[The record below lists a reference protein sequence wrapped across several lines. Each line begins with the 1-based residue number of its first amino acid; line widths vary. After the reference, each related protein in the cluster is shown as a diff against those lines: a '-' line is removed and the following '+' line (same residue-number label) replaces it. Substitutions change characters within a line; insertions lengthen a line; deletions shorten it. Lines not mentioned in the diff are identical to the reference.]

1 MPGQTVLLFDAGRNL
16 GDNCRSFGLL
26 KAFSEANPEVE
37 TVCWLTPEIEGL
49 LGGLLRQSGA
59 VARFIVAPRTPRQ
72 TYALNHRIIKHLFS
86 HGLPWHWAA
95 CPPGQGPDGQSFSR
109 VIPSGEVWLSA
120 KLWSGLSLDDPEEVN
135 QGEVLAQLL
144 DLTPDQVSRVLPL
157 FGRPAP
163 TGDYVTVGLARPD
176 PADPK
181 QLPPQRREQVWQ
193 AVRRGQRP
201 AAAVELQDWAPPPPG
216 IRDLRALSLEEKVE
230 VFNQAR
236 CHIGLD
242 GGLVHFAAACGCPT
256 LAFYA
261 GPGDNPGLSFGP
273 WPRSGPRGEHQY
285 FNDFKLFIEA
295 VEATVGAERSPGE
308 P

>member
-1 MPGQTVLLFDAGRNL
+1 VPGQPVLLFDAGRNL
-16 GDNCRSFGLL
+16 GDNCRVFSLL
-26 KAFSEANPEVE
+26 KAFSQAHHELE
-37 TVCWLTPEIEGL
+37 TVCWLTPEIERL
-49 LGGLLRQSGA
+49 LGGLLRRSGA

-72 TYALNHRIIKHLFS
+72 TYALNHRIIKHLLAR
-86 HGLPWHWAA
+86 GLPWHWAA

-120 KLWSGLSLDDPEEVN
+120 KLWSGLDLDDPEEVN

-144 DLTPDQVSRVLPL
+144 DLTPQQVSRALPL
-157 FGRPAP
+157 FGHSA
-163 TGDYVTVGLARPD
+163 GEGSYVTVGLARPD

-181 QLPPQRREQVWQ
+181 QLPPRRREQVWR
-193 AVRRGQRP
+193 AVLGTGRP
-201 AAAVELQDWAPPPPG
+201 AVAVDLQDWAPPPPG
-216 IRDLRALSLEEKVE
+216 VRDLRALSLEGKVE

-261 GPGDNPGLSFGP
+261 GPGDNPGLCFGP
-273 WPRSGPRGEHQY
+273 WPRNGPRGEHRY
-285 FNDFKLFIEA
+285 FNDFELFIEA
-295 VEATVGAERSPGE
+295 IDAMAGE
-308 P
+308 E